1 MRLENPQ
8 EYLAL
13 TLGILLLKGMLKNEI
28 GDYKNPSY
36 FIFNIPLF
44 VSLHHIYTV
53 RNGVYT
59 QCCVSRIICSFTPS
73 GLVRKKH
80 SIFFPII

>member
-1 MRLENPQ
+1 MKSAIIKIRP
-8 EYLAL
+8 
-13 TLGILLLKGMLKNEI
+13 I
-28 GDYKNPSY
+28 S
-36 FIFNIPLF
+36 FSNIPLF
-44 VSLHHIYTV
+44 VSHRYIYTV

-80 SIFFPII
+80 SLLLLGYP